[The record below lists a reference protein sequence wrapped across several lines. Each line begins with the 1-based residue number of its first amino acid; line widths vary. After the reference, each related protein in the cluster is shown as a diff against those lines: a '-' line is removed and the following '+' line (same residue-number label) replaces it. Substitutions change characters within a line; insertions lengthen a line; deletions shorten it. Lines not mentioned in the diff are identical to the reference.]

1 MAEAEAETTAFNPE
15 ETAPVPPGI
24 SGEEEGGEDD
34 GRWRRPAWLAAPRA
48 SKSTASKR
56 KDVGDNEY
64 NSGGQ
69 GGAGKEEGPVAAQS
83 KPKSKRN
90 VRIKPKEEV
99 FAAQSKSKAKP
110 NIRIKPKEEPIESDD
125 EEEENEDVDCKE
137 TEEGGE
143 GAEESAGSDKREFG
157 RLELKYVEY
166 SGKPGYCTCR
176 TCNESLMY
184 RSACK
189 HIVKCADLKNRDVE
203 DFLVKLDGNTQANQT
218 RKLNKQGQVYNRR
231 YRKPSKFEAA
241 WEKLVEEE
249 VGANQMDPES
259 KPAHV
264 SKRCARRPGATGA
277 TAIEKGKKARRCAA
291 DGSSASKMATVECK
305 QEPQPT
311 DNGFGDCGV
320 LDRCEPGWLVE
331 DACAGGH
338 EVCERWQRSSW
349 GPSHCDGASQ
359 GGASGSAYL
368 VASVDI
374 AARAR
379 MSIKPIIVE
388 WQDTKKRSK
397 KSQGK
402 GKPRNFPARPDTA
415 TDITGFVKWLK
426 NQIKNEGSRGLH
438 IGGVR
443 QFLSI
448 FDKGIHLVVLIG
460 LAGWIAP
467 ITSERVTYSRRSCSD

>member
-1 MAEAEAETTAFNPE
+1 
-15 ETAPVPPGI
+15 
-24 SGEEEGGEDD
+24 
-34 GRWRRPAWLAAPRA
+34 
-48 SKSTASKR
+48 
-56 KDVGDNEY
+56 
-64 NSGGQ
+64 
-69 GGAGKEEGPVAAQS
+69 
-83 KPKSKRN
+83 
-90 VRIKPKEEV
+90 
-99 FAAQSKSKAKP
+99 
-110 NIRIKPKEEPIESDD
+110 
-125 EEEENEDVDCKE
+125 
-137 TEEGGE
+137 
-143 GAEESAGSDKREFG
+143 
-157 RLELKYVEY
+157 
-166 SGKPGYCTCR
+166 
-176 TCNESLMY
+176 
-184 RSACK
+184 
-189 HIVKCADLKNRDVE
+189 
-203 DFLVKLDGNTQANQT
+203 
-218 RKLNKQGQVYNRR
+218 
-231 YRKPSKFEAA
+231 
-241 WEKLVEEE
+241 
-249 VGANQMDPES
+249 MDPES

-359 GGASGSAYL
+359 GGASGSAHS

-415 TDITGFVKWLK
+415 TDIT
-426 NQIKNEGSRGLH
+426 
-438 IGGVR
+438 
-443 QFLSI
+443 LSTSQGRLLSSPT
-448 FDKGIHLVVLIG
+448 DPTSPASLIC
-460 LAGWIAP
+460 
-467 ITSERVTYSRRSCSD
+467 RRSISHHPLLHGTPLFHHPF